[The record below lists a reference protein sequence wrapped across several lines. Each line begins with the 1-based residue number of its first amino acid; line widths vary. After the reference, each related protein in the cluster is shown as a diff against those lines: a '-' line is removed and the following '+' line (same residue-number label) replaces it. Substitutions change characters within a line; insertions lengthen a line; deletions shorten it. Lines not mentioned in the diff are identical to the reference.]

1 MHSDAQRNQ
10 HKVKTDQSKATQSKT
25 ERGKHQNRTGENA
38 PKPAMTPFWRF
49 QILTTI
55 RLTLARSGLC
65 LDRGRDRICGYERVH
80 DRGRRHV
87 HVRDLG
93 CRLAIWISNRKWAT
107 ALSRRTLSLRSNH
120 RVSDASAASLRAE
133 AKLIEAKLVE
143 WMARSANGNFGITS
157 HKYCR

>member
-1 MHSDAQRNQ
+1 
-10 HKVKTDQSKATQSKT
+10 
-25 ERGKHQNRTGENA
+25 
-38 PKPAMTPFWRF
+38 MTPFWRF

-65 LDRGRDRICGYERVH
+65 LDRGRDRICGHERVH

-93 CRLAIWISNRKWAT
+93 CRLATTYTAIWITNRKWAT

-120 RVSDASAASLRAE
+120 RVSDASTASLRAE

-143 WMARSANGNFGITS
+143 
-157 HKYCR
+157 